1 MEWLSHAEEGLHISP
16 PAASQPLLPAG
27 PSLAVTCCQLAPLPL
42 QSNTK
47 S

>member
-1 MEWLSHAEEGLHISP
+1 MERLSHAEEGLCISP

-27 PSLAVTCCQLAPLPL
+27 PLLAVTCCQLAPLAL
-42 QSNTK
+42 QNDTK

>member
-1 MEWLSHAEEGLHISP
+1 MEWLSHAEEGLCIPP

-27 PSLAVTCCQLAPLPL
+27 PLFAVTCCQLAPLPL
-42 QSNTK
+42 QSNTR